1 MNRKSKTSISVY
13 GAITAAIVLGSFIAV
28 GIVQHVN
35 AQAGSSQNATSLAGA
50 AGKNVTSH
58 NATSL
63 AAGIGKGNNTSS
75 GGGQGTK

>member
-1 MNRKSKTSISVY
+1 MSISVY
-13 GAITAAIVLGSFIAV
+13 GTITAAIVLGSFIAA

-35 AQAGSSQNATSLAGA
+35 AQGGASQNATSLAAG

-63 AAGIGKGNNTSS
+63 VAGIGKGNNTIN